1 MTSPVELPELPQ
13 ADLPGLFDAS
23 VPPGVYRLPSVGPDA
38 LMQAEAA
45 GWVDAVVDLAGATN
59 KTDFM
64 ERCAAGLELPDYFG
78 HNWDALAD
86 LLTDLSWWGTTRGYL
101 ILATGWSSFEL
112 ADPAD
117 AEAAAEVFT
126 AAVGFWAVRDTPLT
140 VLLG

>member
-13 ADLPGLFDAS
+13 ADLPRLFDAS

-59 KTDFM
+59 KAEFM

-112 ADPAD
+112 ADPED
-117 AEAAAEVFT
+117 AAAAAEVFT